1 VLVISDCPDGIPGV
15 RVEQMFSMGGGLR
28 NLWRVPRLRRR
39 MREFRPDVVHGHY
52 LTVGGVYAAL
62 SGGERVVGSA
72 WGSDVYHDPVRSFP
86 KRLALRYVLG
96 RCDMVFAGSK
106 DAAAAVRERGFKGD
120 IPIVR
125 FGVDPER
132 FRRTSRHGTDE
143 FRILSPRHCSRIYNP
158 KVILNAF
165 RAVLPDVQNAYLYLV
180 ESGNQLGEVR
190 EIVAADPAL
199 KEHVRFYGWLPYER
213 MPELYNSADV
223 AISIPDSDS
232 VAASVVECMASEL
245 PVIVS
250 DIPNM
255 RELVEHGKNGFLTPV
270 DPVAVAERIREA
282 HAARDRLPAMGERA
296 REKVLDPAANL
307 TWASNMR
314 VAEKAYEDLLRETGG
329 SR

>member
-1 VLVISDCPDGIPGV
+1 LVISDGPHKIPGV
-15 RVEQMFSMGGGLR
+15 RVEQMFSMGGGIR
-28 NLWRVPRLRRR
+28 NLRRVPRLRRR
-39 MREFRPDVVHGHY
+39 MREFGPDIVHGHY

-62 SGGERVVGSA
+62 SGGERIVGSA
-72 WGSDVYHDPVRSFP
+72 WGSDVYHDPVRSIP

-96 RCDMVFAGSK
+96 RCDVVFAGSK
-106 DAAAAVRERGFKGD
+106 DAAAAVRARGFKGD

-125 FGVDPER
+125 FGVDPDR

-158 KVILNAF
+158 KVILSAF
-165 RAVLPDVQNAYLYLV
+165 QVVLAEIRNAYLYLV
-180 ESGNQLGEVR
+180 ESGNQLDEVH
-190 EIVAADPAL
+190 EIVRADPAL
-199 KEHVRFYGWLPYER
+199 REHVRFYNWLPYER

-232 VAASVVECMASEL
+232 VAASVLECMASEL

-255 RELVEHGKNGFLTPV
+255 RELVEHGKNGFLTPIE
-270 DPVAVAERIREA
+270 PVAVAERIREA
-282 HAARDRLPAMGERA
+282 HAAGVRLSAIGEHA
-296 REKVLDPAANL
+296 REAVLDPAANL

-314 VAEKAYEDLLRETGG
+314 VAEKAYEDLLRKTGG
-329 SR
+329 SA